1 MSSRLRSVSGA
12 SRPLS
17 GATPEPLLD
26 GEWMERFRAGD
37 EGALRQAFDRYGGMV
52 HRVGLL
58 RLGNHH
64 DAEDLVQQVFV
75 RAWKGREGF
84 NPDRGSLGSWL
95 LGITRRQIA
104 DRYAALDRDRKVLT
118 AAQSTA
124 KPEADVKSS
133 DRVVDRVVIGDE
145 LNRLPDEQRMVLRLA
160 FYGDLSHSEIAATT
174 GIPLGTVKSH
184 IRRALIHLRKLW
196 GVDGATS

>member
-1 MSSRLRSVSGA
+1 MSSRLRSVSGV

-37 EGALRQAFDRYGGMV
+37 EAALRQAFDRYGGMV

-104 DRYAALDRDRKVLT
+104 DRYAALDRDRKALT

-145 LNRLPDEQRMVLRLA
+145 LNRLPDEQTHGAAADVLRGSL
-160 FYGDLSHSEIAATT
+160 
-174 GIPLGTVKSH
+174 
-184 IRRALIHLRKLW
+184 IRK
-196 GVDGATS
+196 